1 MNEIKTNKVI
11 THGSSNLELVSSGGT
26 VVITGSN
33 LSTTADGMFTSGLDM
48 TSDSETTLPSQPT
61 AVNHLCRKDYVD
73 RHTRIGATVCFGMR
87 YDQGYDGQNR
97 FEFSHTINSTKL
109 GFPGPVTPTGSRLKW
124 TGWAAVRNADQTIN
138 ILTLKDQSG
147 VTFANGDFGLNIP
160 NWSEPNLLALFC
172 LTRVS

>member
-11 THGSSNLELVSSGGT
+11 THGSSNLELVSSAGT

-33 LSTTADGMFTSGLDM
+33 LSTNADGMFTSGLDT
-48 TSDSETTLPSQPT
+48 TSDGETTLPSQPT

-87 YDQGYDGQNR
+87 FEQAYGGQNR
-97 FEFSHTINSTKL
+97 FEFQHAANNDRL
-109 GFPGPVTPTGSRLKW
+109 QFPGPQTSSGSLIWKW
-124 TGWAAVRNADQTIN
+124 TGWAAVRNEGLDA
-138 ILTLKDQSG
+138 
-147 VTFANGDFGLNIP
+147 ANGIIHILRINNQNGDLGLSIP
-160 NWSEPNLLALFC
+160 KWTADNNLALFC

>member
-33 LSTTADGMFTSGLDM
+33 LSTTADGMFTSGLDT

-87 YDQGYDGQNR
+87 FDQNYNGQNR
-97 FEFSHTINSTKL
+97 FEFQHIEDSNKL
-109 GFPGPVTPTGSRLKW
+109 LFPGPQASGSLIWKW
-124 TGWAAVRNADQTIN
+124 TGWAAVKGEGLDAANEIIHILRIN
-138 ILTLKDQSG
+138 NQ
-147 VTFANGDFGLNIP
+147 NGDDGLNIP
-160 NWSEPNLLALFC
+160 KWNATNKLALFC